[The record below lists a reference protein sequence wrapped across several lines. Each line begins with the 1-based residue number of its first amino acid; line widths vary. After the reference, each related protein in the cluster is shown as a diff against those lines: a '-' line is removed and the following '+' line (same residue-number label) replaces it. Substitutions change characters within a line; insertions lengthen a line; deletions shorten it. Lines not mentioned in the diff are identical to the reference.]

1 LELSAM
7 EFRILGPV
15 EVWEDGHPV
24 SLGGGKQ
31 RAVLAL
37 LVLNANRIVSSD
49 GLIDQL
55 WNGQP
60 PPTAGTALQGHIS
73 SLRKALG
80 ADVIATRR
88 PGYVLEADPAQI
100 DLARFEQLRG
110 EARRALERGDA
121 GAGADK
127 LREALGLWRGEAL
140 ADIGFE
146 PSIQAEAARLED
158 LRLAALED
166 RIDAELAVGR
176 SADLVDELERLVA
189 ANPLREHL
197 WGQLMLALYRSGR
210 QADALDAYRRARKTL
225 VSELGLEPGPALREL
240 ERQVL
245 AQDAA
250 LDPEPQPVARA
261 RRPAQ
266 RGGLLLLAAAAAV
279 VVGLAALTLVLAG
292 NGSDSRAIPGNAV
305 VPIDPGEN
313 AVVKAIRLN
322 PTPGPV
328 AAGAGGVWVLS
339 RGSSTISRIDPK
351 TRRATRNFGLG
362 KTPDN
367 VAAAGEVWVSGGCS
381 EGGNPGTL
389 LHPFTGAQGG
399 IELDEEIPLERAFPG
414 EAPRLAPL
422 EAGTR
427 CGLAAAGRS
436 VWVATNLPQGI
447 VRVDYDRVAAQSRI
461 VRSVALPRAPL
472 AMAVGFGSVW
482 ATDNELNL
490 IRRIDPDTGRTTRRI
505 QVGNDPVAIAA
516 GAGAVWVANRGDGSL
531 SRINPATSSVTK
543 AISVGDTPVA
553 VAVGEGSVWVADSS
567 DDAVDRIDP
576 ATNRLVESIAVE
588 HQPQGLAVAGGL
600 IWVTLRGG

>member
-1 LELSAM
+1 M

-37 LVLNANRIVSSD
+37 LLLNANRIVSSD

-60 PPTAGTALQGHIS
+60 PATAGTALQGHIS

-80 ADVIATRR
+80 PDVIATRR
-88 PGYVLEADPAQI
+88 PGYVLEVDPAQI
-100 DLARFEQLRG
+100 DLARFEELRG
-110 EARRALERGDA
+110 EARRALEHGDA

-158 LRLAALED
+158 LRVAALED

-197 WGQLMLALYRSGR
+197 WAQLMLALYRSGR

-245 AQDAA
+245 AQDPA
-250 LDPEPQPVARA
+250 LDPEPHPVARA

-266 RGGLLLLAAAAAV
+266 MGGPGLLAAAGVV

-292 NGSDSRAIPGNAV
+292 TGSDSPAIPGNAV
-305 VPIDPGEN
+305 VAIDPGEN

-351 TRRATRNFGLG
+351 ARRPTRSFGLG
-362 KTPDN
+362 ENLDN
-367 VAAAGEVWVSGGCS
+367 VAAAGEVWVVDDCS

-389 LHPFTGAQGG
+389 VHPFTGAQGG
-399 IELDEEIPLERAFPG
+399 IELDEEIPLERAFPS
-414 EAPRLAPL
+414 ESPRLAPV
-422 EAGTR
+422 ESGPR
-427 CGLAAAGRS
+427 CGLAADGES

-447 VRVDYDRVAAQSRI
+447 VRVDYDRGAAQSRI
-461 VRSVALPRAPL
+461 VWSVALSRAPV
-472 AMAVGFGSVW
+472 AMTVGFASVW
-482 ATDNELNL
+482 AIDDELNL
-490 IRRIDPDTGRTTRRI
+490 IRRIDPGTGRTTSRI

-531 SRINPATSSVTK
+531 SRINPGTNSVTK
-543 AISVGDTPVA
+543 AISVGETPVA

-576 ATNRLVESIAVE
+576 GTNRLAKSIAVE

>member
-1 LELSAM
+1 M

-37 LVLNANRIVSSD
+37 LLLNANRIVSSD

-60 PPTAGTALQGHIS
+60 PATAGTALQGHIS

-80 ADVIATRR
+80 PDVIATRR
-88 PGYVLEADPAQI
+88 PGYVLEVDPAQI
-100 DLARFEQLRG
+100 DLARFEELRG
-110 EARRALERGDA
+110 EARRALEHGDA
-121 GAGADK
+121 DAGADK
-127 LREALGLWRGEAL
+127 LREALGLWRGDAL
-140 ADIGFE
+140 ADVGFE

-166 RIDAELAVGR
+166 RIDAELTVGR

-197 WGQLMLALYRSGR
+197 WAQLMLALYRSGR

-245 AQDAA
+245 AQDPA

-266 RGGLLLLAAAAAV
+266 MGGPRLLAAAGVV
-279 VVGLAALTLVLAG
+279 VVGLAALALVLAG
-292 NGSDSRAIPGNAV
+292 TASDSPTIPGNAV
-305 VPIDPGEN
+305 VAIDPGEN

-339 RGSSTISRIDPK
+339 RGSLTISRIDPK
-351 TRRATRNFGLG
+351 ARPTRSFGLG
-362 KTPDN
+362 ETLDN
-367 VAAAGEVWVSGGCS
+367 VAAAGEVWVADGCS

-389 LHPFTGAQGG
+389 IHPFTGAQGG
-399 IELDEEIPLERAFPG
+399 IELDEEIPLERAFPS
-414 EAPRLAPL
+414 ESPRLAPV
-422 EAGTR
+422 ETGTR
-427 CGLAAAGRS
+427 CGLAADGQS
-436 VWVATNLPQGI
+436 VWVATNVPQGI
-447 VRVDYDRVAAQSRI
+447 VRVDYDRSAAQSRI
-461 VRSVALPRAPL
+461 VRSVALPRAPA
-472 AMAVGFGSVW
+472 AMTVGFGSVW

-490 IRRIDPDTGRTTRRI
+490 IRRIDPGTGRTTRRI

-531 SRINPATSSVTK
+531 SRINPETNSVIK
-543 AISVGDTPVA
+543 AISVGETPVA
-553 VAVGEGSVWVADSS
+553 VAVGEGSVWVADSG

-576 ATNRLVESIAVE
+576 GTNQVTESIAVE

-600 IWVTLRGG
+600 VWVTLRGG